1 LQYKKSFTA
10 GTSFLY
16 LHIPL
21 YYTHTPGKVFIL
33 LSLELLRLALLPLA
47 GDKSQRHDT
56 RDVHLRAKD
65 LGVKAELLC
74 SGLHVLKTLLVV
86 GTGTSHPDGDVV
98 LDQLRG
104 EVSQRSDDTLEGA
117 GDVGEVGNTTTDE
130 ENLAILVL
138 GSAEE
143 KVEDSSGVVVGLRLG
158 GSTRVLTVVGELI
171 GETSR
176 GNGIGV
182 NNGSTTTSN
191 QSPDTALGVQDGKLQ
206 GSTSLSIEVS
216 DVSLLLGQLTTE
228 GGRELHRR
236 TGIDAD
242 LAVGP
247 RGNVGKTQSSGR
259 SGNSPLGTT
268 LEIGS
273 LVQLGSKIEE
283 VDSGGGLVLVG
294 DDNKGVDLKVGELA
308 VDVDGIKSGDEV
320 DKDVVDTLGNLLE
333 ESSGNL
339 LVGGVLSEVDG
350 DQELLSLGVNI
361 TDINTTLVGEEDPIA
376 L

>member
-1 LQYKKSFTA
+1 M
-10 GTSFLY
+10 FLR
-16 LHIPL
+16 P
-21 YYTHTPGKVFIL
+21 
-33 LSLELLRLALLPLA
+33 SW
-47 GDKSQRHDT
+47 
-56 RDVHLRAKD
+56 
-65 LGVKAELLC
+65 
-74 SGLHVLKTLLVV
+74 
-86 GTGTSHPDGDVV
+86 
-98 LDQLRG
+98 G

-117 GDVGEVGNTTTDE
+117 GDVGEVGNATTDE
-130 ENLAILVL
+130 ENLTILVL
-138 GSAEE
+138 GSTEE
-143 KVEDSSGVVVGLRLG
+143 KVEDSSGVVVCLRLG
-158 GSTRVLTVVGELI
+158 RSTRVLTVVGELI
-171 GETSR
+171 GESSR

-228 GGRELHRR
+228 GGGELHRR

-242 LAVGP
+242 LAVGT
-247 RGNVGKTQSSGR
+247 RGDVGKTQSSGR

-268 LEIGS
+268 LEVGS

-294 DDNKGVDLKVGELA
+294 DDNEGVDLKVGELA
-308 VDVDGIKSGDEV
+308 VDVDSIESGNEV

-339 LVGGVLSEVDG
+339 LVGGVLGEVDG

-361 TDINTTLVGEEDPIA
+361 TDINTTLVGEENPVA